1 MEIISSQEFANEWV
15 EAWNSHDIDKILAH
29 YADDFEM
36 TSPIIN
42 VIENE
47 PKGKLIGKTAVRRY
61 WEKALALNPD
71 LHFDIIA
78 VFSGVESVVIHYQGH
93 RGLSAEVFHFG
104 DDGKV
109 IKSYAHYSQC
119 EEVLLSKIRGK
130 EGI

>member
-104 DDGKV
+104 GDGKV
-109 IKSYAHYSQC
+109 IKSYAYYSQC